1 MNRNELLDIRIMD
14 KKSMLTEKKTPIAL
28 PRSSSLNISPMTPA
42 PSAGPGEAPM
52 AWKNLQNKS
61 EGMFGAEATPAEPI
75 TRIGKA
81 HR

>member
-1 MNRNELLDIRIMD
+1 MKVLL
-14 KKSMLTEKKTPIAL
+14 TAKKTPMAL
-28 PRSSSLNISPMTPA
+28 PLSSSLNISPMTPA

-52 AWKNLQNKS
+52 AWKNLQNRS
-61 EGMFGAEATPAEPI
+61 EGILCAEATPAEPI